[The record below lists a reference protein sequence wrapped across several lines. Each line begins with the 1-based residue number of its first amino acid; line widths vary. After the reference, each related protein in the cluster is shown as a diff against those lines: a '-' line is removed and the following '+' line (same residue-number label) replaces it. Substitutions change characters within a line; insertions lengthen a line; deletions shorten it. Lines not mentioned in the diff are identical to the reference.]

1 MKKIFAILLMMLSV
15 SAFAAT
21 KEQCKKADDIL
32 RGDGEL
38 MLVITDNVL
47 SPDFDT
53 SEENIDG
60 WTTAFLKDYITTI
73 MLQSVEKDFSEPVLL
88 AQAITI
94 KISAF
99 YQHAIN
105 YARNKTDENK
115 AKIKEAS
122 AEMASISRR
131 LGELCPNTKSKKGNK
146 G

>member
-1 MKKIFAILLMMLSV
+1 MKKIIAILLMMLSV
-15 SAFAAT
+15 STFAVT

-53 SEENIDG
+53 SEANIDE

-105 YARNKTDENK
+105 YAKNKTDENK
-115 AKIKEAS
+115 AKVKEVS
-122 AEMASISRR
+122 AEMASISKR